1 MRDFILLGI
10 PFFTTLMVG
19 GLIMIC
25 FIETGDELENEEIEQ
40 KMQRERLKEA
50 RKITTYADEKHT
62 DLPNTFRGLARSER
76 DSIMSTV
83 R

>member
-1 MRDFILLGI
+1 MRDFFLLGI

-25 FIETGDELENEEIEQ
+25 FIETGDELEDERKER
-40 KMQRERLKEA
+40 RELREKLKEA
-50 RKITTYADEKHT
+50 RKLTTYADEKHV

-76 DSIMSTV
+76 DSIMSTD